1 MNAAATSTRPC
12 GTQALTR
19 QPINFLLIMFRPGN
33 CEFFQKGVWRQGI
46 ALLALFWVGGCSML
60 GISDPASH
68 DRANNLAI
76 LLSDESPAFRRVAQE
91 MASQAGKPIE
101 NFRLDGSVASQV
113 ETLRRLQRST
123 HSTVVAIGLPAARA
137 ARRLTDKQVV
147 FCQVSSHEEE
157 SLMSPFVKGVSAIPP
172 VREQFRAWR
181 ALNPKLRTVG
191 VITGPQQSALLTE
204 ARQAAHANG
213 LELIA
218 VEVKSDRETLYAFKR
233 LSRRVQGL
241 WLVPDNRVLSNAVLH
256 DLMAHAVK
264 EGKQVLA
271 FSHELLALG
280 ALLSVESSPADIA
293 GRVLAR
299 TRETSAKSV
308 AVLPLTRGE
317 TRVNATMLRRF
328 GLTMPSGFE
337 GKLHA
342 S

>member
-1 MNAAATSTRPC
+1 MR
-12 GTQALTR
+12 R
-19 QPINFLLIMFRPGN
+19 HGN

-46 ALLALFWVGGCSML
+46 ALLALFWVAGCTML
-60 GISDPASH
+60 GLSDPASQ

-101 NFRLDGSVASQV
+101 NFRLDGSVASQA

-123 HSTVVAIGLPAARA
+123 HSTVVAIGLPAARG
-137 ARRLTDKQVV
+137 ARRLTGKQVV

-157 SLMSPFVKGVSAIPP
+157 SLVSPLMKGVSAIPP

-204 ARQAAHANG
+204 ARQSARANG

-233 LSRRVQGL
+233 LSPRVQGL
-241 WLVPDNRVLSNAVLH
+241 WLVPDNRVLSNAVLL

-308 AVLPLTRGE
+308 GVLPLTRVE

-328 GLTMPSGFE
+328 GLTVPSGFE